1 MRNLPLTPP
10 PSGAKKLA
18 AVVAAATLFAVG
30 CGTEDSSESTAVAD
44 STEAEVTEAEVTE
57 SDAPADDSTGDDS
70 AADDSAAGDG
80 AGDNSGADESAAP
93 SGPVIDPA
101 IFSGQALTVSGETF
115 ELGELA
121 GKDLVVWFWA
131 PW

>member
-1 MRNLPLTPP
+1 MRNLSLTPA
-10 PSGAKKLA
+10 PSGGKKLA
-18 AVVAAATLFAVG
+18 AVVAAATMFAVG
-30 CGTEDSSESTAVAD
+30 CGTEDSSESTATAD
-44 STEAEVTEAEVTE
+44 STESEVTE
-57 SDAPADDSTGDDS
+57 SDVAESDAT
-70 AADDSAAGDG
+70 ADDSATDDG
-80 AGDNSGADESAAP
+80 ADDDGAADDGGSDESAAP

-101 IFSGQALTVSGETF
+101 IFSGQAMTISGETF